1 MHQEVEAAD
10 LVGLRFA
17 AGEENG
23 LALAYESC
31 GSLVYTIARRST
43 GNDADAADITQAVFM
58 SAWQSRDS
66 FDPGAGSLPAWLAT
80 ITRRRVADHF
90 RRRSVTSEIPT
101 DAVPGEEP
109 RGSTLARRADADPA
123 DVVDRVVV
131 ADELDRLGEPTK
143 TILRLAFFADLS
155 QQQIADRL
163 SMPLGTVKSHTRRGL
178 LRLRDRL
185 EGSHGPLQ

>member
-23 LALAYESC
+23 LALAYEAC

-101 DAVPGEEP
+101 DAVPDEEP
-109 RGSTLARRADADPA
+109 RVRRLPEEWMPTPL
-123 DVVDRVVV
+123 VWWT
-131 ADELDRLGEPTK
+131 ELSWQTSLTGWASRRRPSSDSRSSPTSASSRSL
-143 TILRLAFFADLS
+143 TACRCRWAL
-155 QQQIADRL
+155 
-163 SMPLGTVKSHTRRGL
+163 
-178 LRLRDRL
+178 
-185 EGSHGPLQ
+185 